1 MIPVKLRGFP
11 PGYDEPRGLYS
22 IMSSVSQEHTGFV
35 DDGRILSLLEA
46 GKSADKARAM
56 DIVDKARECTGLDLA
71 ELAVLLQTDDPDV
84 ISAIYESA
92 LYVKNAIYGRRI
104 VFFAPLYVS
113 NVCANNC
120 LYCAFRKDNKQLERR
135 VLTQDQVRREIELLL
150 ADGHKRV
157 LLVAGEHPVRSGIDY
172 IEDAV
177 ATIYNTRVGNAGIRR
192 VNVNCAPLS
201 VEDFRRLKA
210 CKIGTYQCFQETY
223 HLETYRKMH
232 PSGPKADYLWRLNA
246 PDRAMEAGIDDV
258 GIGALFGLTDFR
270 FEVMG
275 VLAHAQ
281 YLDDKFGVGPH
292 TISVPRLE
300 PALNAPAASNPPYA
314 VTDNDMRRIV
324 SCLRLAV
331 PYTGIILSTRER
343 AAFRNELIALGVSQI
358 SAGSRT
364 SPGGYQ
370 DAQAHKPETEQFTI
384 GDDRSLSEVMCSLC
398 KDDYI
403 PSFCTA
409 CYRTGRTGE
418 RFMGLAKHGEIHHM
432 CGPNAL
438 LSLKEYLI
446 DYAEGETRDEG
457 ERVLAECLE
466 DLDPKTRKR
475 TMELLARIEAG
486 ERDVYV

>member
-1 MIPVKLRGFP
+1 
-11 PGYDEPRGLYS
+11 
-22 IMSSVSQEHTGFV
+22 MSVVSQEQVGFV
-35 DDGRILSLLEA
+35 DDEKIFSLLEA
-46 GKSADKARAM
+46 GKSADRERGLEVVA
-56 DIVDKARECTGLDLA
+56 KARECNGLDLA
-71 ELAVLLQTDDPDV
+71 ELAILLQADDPDV
-84 ISAIYESA
+84 ISSIYEAA
-92 LYVKNAIYGRRI
+92 LYIKNAIYGRRI

-113 NVCANNC
+113 NICANNC
-120 LYCAFRKDNKQLERR
+120 LYCAFRRDNKELERR
-135 VLTQDQVRREIELLL
+135 VLSQDEVRREIELLL

-157 LLVAGEHPVRSGIDY
+157 LLVAGEHPTRSGIDY
-172 IEDAV
+172 IETSV
-177 ATIYNTRVGNAGIRR
+177 ATIYDTHVGNASVRR

-201 VEDFRRLKA
+201 VADFRRLKA
-210 CKIGTYQCFQETY
+210 TKIGTYQCFQESY
-223 HLETYRKMH
+223 HLDTYREMH
-232 PSGPKADYLWRLNA
+232 PSGPKADYLWRLLA
-246 PDRAMEAGIDDV
+246 PDRAMEAGIDDIGV
-258 GIGALFGLTDFR
+258 GALFGLTDFR

-275 VLAHAQ
+275 MLMHSQ
-281 YLDDKFGVGPH
+281 YLDSKYGVGPH

-300 PALNAPAASNPPYA
+300 PALNAPAANKPPHA
-314 VTDNDMRRIV
+314 VTDDDMRRIV

-343 AAFRNELIALGVSQI
+343 ADFRSELIALGVSQV

-364 SPGGYQ
+364 SPGGYH
-370 DAQAHKPETEQFTI
+370 DAKAHKPETEQFTI
-384 GDDRSLSEVMCSLC
+384 GDERTLSEVMCSLC
-398 KDDYI
+398 NDDYI

-466 DLDPKTRKR
+466 DMEPILRMKTI
-475 TMELLARIEAG
+475 ELLARIEAG
-486 ERDVYV
+486 DRDQYV